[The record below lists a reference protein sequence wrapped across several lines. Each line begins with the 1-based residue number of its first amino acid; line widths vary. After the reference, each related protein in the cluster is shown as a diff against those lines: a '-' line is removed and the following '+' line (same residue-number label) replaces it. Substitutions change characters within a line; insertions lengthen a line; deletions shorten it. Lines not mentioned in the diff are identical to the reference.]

1 MAAKINKTGSHIA
14 IVDSSEQDSQGYSQ
28 ENSKNR
34 EELEKEKPEELK
46 IGNIL
51 SESITNII
59 KKPELVQLFLNNVY
73 DPISVKCPSIVNK
86 CV

>member
-1 MAAKINKTGSHIA
+1 MAAKTNKTGRHNA
-14 IVDSSEQDSQGYSQ
+14 IVDSWEQDSQGYSQ

-34 EELEKEKPEELK
+34 EELEKGKPEELK

-59 KKPELVQLFLNNVY
+59 KKPELVQIFLNNV
-73 DPISVKCPSIVNK
+73 
-86 CV
+86 